1 MQEIAD
7 RCRVCRKTTDGEV
20 FNVKLKFAAGVARI
34 IEETVWH
41 PSQEVERQSLLPVI
55 AIPPEADAA
64 IFTSRH
70 CDSARGG
77 CGNLITQRPREI
89 ATSPPEKAGDSS
101 Q

>member
-1 MQEIAD
+1 MGDTDRRARLLYVEHLLHQHPGGLKVQEIAD

-55 AIPPEADAA
+55 ASPPEADAA
-64 IFTSRH
+64 IS
-70 CDSARGG
+70 
-77 CGNLITQRPREI
+77 
-89 ATSPPEKAGDSS
+89 
-101 Q
+101 